1 MKIIYAYESLTLE
14 QAYLMAKDEGKSVEC
29 DASYGVAIVQDEEH
43 AV

>member
-1 MKIIYAYESLTLE
+1 MKLIYTYALLTLE

-29 DASYGVAIVQDEEH
+29 DASCRVAIVQDEEH